1 MEAYERLKKLVA
13 EVDDDMQKAMG
24 GNRAAGTRVR
34 QAMQAVKEAAQ
45 EIRAGILEQRKKE
58 EASG

>member
-13 EVDDDMQKAMG
+13 EVDEDMQKAMG

-45 EIRAGILEQRKKE
+45 EIRTGILEQRKKE

>member
-13 EVDDDMQKAMG
+13 EVDEDMQKALG

-34 QAMQAVKEAAQ
+34 QAMQQVKEAAQ
-45 EIRAGILEQRKKE
+45 QIRTEILEQRKKE

>member
-1 MEAYERLKKLVA
+1 MEAYDRLKKLVA
-13 EVDDDMQKAMG
+13 EVDDDMQKALG

-34 QAMQAVKEAAQ
+34 QTMQQVKEAAQ

>member
-1 MEAYERLKKLVA
+1 MEAYEKLKKLVA
-13 EVDDDMQKAMG
+13 EVDDDMQKALG

-34 QAMQAVKEAAQ
+34 QTMQQVKEAAQ
-45 EIRAGILEQRKKE
+45 EIRTQILDQRKKE

>member
-1 MEAYERLKKLVA
+1 MEAYDRLKKLVA
-13 EVDDDMQKAMG
+13 EVDDDMQKALG

-34 QAMQAVKEAAQ
+34 QTMQQVKEAAQ
-45 EIRAGILEQRKKE
+45 EIRAQILEQRKKE